1 MTGSRKTLILGC
13 ASTGAKFTPRN
24 HAATGDRLLDS
35 ICTGATIR
43 TAPGELLD
51 EARQLYEMGC
61 RYYHYHAR
69 NPLTQEQT
77 TDNDIY
83 QAVSRALQN
92 RFPDLMLSF
101 GASRNGSEVQENI
114 RRFGEWERVSHC
126 AIPLHL
132 GGAHFVTIQA
142 AIELQ
147 VICELEKQRRKLDL
161 DYASSPAFLADLRD
175 YQPSTALEKA
185 ELQTHSTSKGAD
197 YGVTSPMTQF
207 QVYRNAI
214 QARQKLGLF
223 HEVEWVQHV
232 RSYAMTRFAVEHPRL
247 RLGGSGQLNVI
258 LLFGFS
264 PRLPFPETYQQFRAV
279 IESAKSLEYDIGEP
293 GVRKRKVSITVGAA
307 VMPQH
312 AAQHFRPLDVGPRAG
327 TPLCAVRRLA
337 AYAAQADSQVDV
349 LRVGM
354 EDTPYAVDDDGRVTL
369 SDNCQLL
376 RQALP
381 STNCAPTAPRPSSTA
396 NGSSS
401 AWAWNAPSAN
411 TCRCSACIRSAKPTS
426 PSHGSSSSDRRPR
439 REPDPAL

>member
-1 MTGSRKTLILGC
+1 MAGTRKTLILGC

-24 HAATGDRLLDS
+24 HAVTGDQLLDS

-43 TAPGELLD
+43 SAPSELLE
-51 EARQLYEMGC
+51 EARQLYAIGC

-83 QAVSRALQN
+83 QMISRALHN
-92 RFPDLMLSF
+92 RFPELMLSF
-101 GASRNGSEVQENI
+101 GASRNGCEVQENI
-114 RRFGEWERVSHC
+114 RRFGEWERVSQC

-147 VICELEKQRRKLDL
+147 VICELEKQKRKLDL
-161 DYASSPAFLADLRD
+161 AYASSPEFLADLCA
-175 YQPSTALEKA
+175 YSPSTALEKA
-185 ELQTHSTSKGAD
+185 RLQTHSTSKGAD

-232 RSYAMTRFAVEHPRL
+232 RSYAMTRFAVEHPQL
-247 RLGGSGQLNVI
+247 CLGGSGQLNII

-264 PRLPFPETYQQFRAV
+264 PRLPFPETYQQFRDV
-279 IESAKSLEYDIGEP
+279 IESAKSLECDISEP
-293 GVRKRKVSITVGAA
+293 GRRKRKVSITVGAA
-307 VMPQH
+307 VMPHQ
-312 AAQHFRPLDVGPRAG
+312 AGQHFRPLDVGPRVG
-327 TPLCAVRRLA
+327 TPLCALRRLV
-337 AYAAQADSQVDV
+337 AYAAQPDSQVDI

-354 EDTPYAVDDDGRVTL
+354 EDTPYAVDDDGRVVL
-369 SDNCQLL
+369 SDNCHLL
-376 RQALP
+376 RLALDELRVNGAEAELDASRIFRRLGMERTLGEYLSLQRLHP
-381 STNCAPTAPRPSSTA
+381 LGEA
-396 NGSSS
+396 NFTGV
-401 AWAWNAPSAN
+401 
-411 TCRCSACIRSAKPTS
+411 
-426 PSHGSSSSDRRPR
+426 
-439 REPDPAL
+439 REFVQ

>member
-43 TAPGELLD
+43 NAPGELLD

-354 EDTPYAVDDDGRVTL
+354 EDTPYAVDDDGQVTL

-376 RQALP
+376 RQALDEL
-381 STNCAPTAPRPSSTA
+381 RA
-396 NGSSS
+396 NGAEAELDGERIFQRMGMERTLGEYLSLQRLH
-401 AWAWNAPSAN
+401 PLGEAN
-411 TCRCSACIRSAKPTS
+411 FTLA
-426 PSHGSSSSDRRPR
+426 
-439 REPDPAL
+439 REFVQ

>member
-132 GGAHFVTIQA
+132 GGAHFVTIQ
-142 AIELQ
+142 
-147 VICELEKQRRKLDL
+147 
-161 DYASSPAFLADLRD
+161 
-175 YQPSTALEKA
+175 
-185 ELQTHSTSKGAD
+185 
-197 YGVTSPMTQF
+197 
-207 QVYRNAI
+207 
-214 QARQKLGLF
+214 
-223 HEVEWVQHV
+223 
-232 RSYAMTRFAVEHPRL
+232 
-247 RLGGSGQLNVI
+247 
-258 LLFGFS
+258 
-264 PRLPFPETYQQFRAV
+264 
-279 IESAKSLEYDIGEP
+279 
-293 GVRKRKVSITVGAA
+293 
-307 VMPQH
+307 
-312 AAQHFRPLDVGPRAG
+312 
-327 TPLCAVRRLA
+327 
-337 AYAAQADSQVDV
+337 
-349 LRVGM
+349 
-354 EDTPYAVDDDGRVTL
+354 
-369 SDNCQLL
+369 
-376 RQALP
+376 
-381 STNCAPTAPRPSSTA
+381 
-396 NGSSS
+396 
-401 AWAWNAPSAN
+401 
-411 TCRCSACIRSAKPTS
+411 
-426 PSHGSSSSDRRPR
+426 
-439 REPDPAL
+439 

>member
-232 RSYAMTRFAVEHPRL
+232 RSYAMTR
-247 RLGGSGQLNVI
+247 
-258 LLFGFS
+258 
-264 PRLPFPETYQQFRAV
+264 
-279 IESAKSLEYDIGEP
+279 
-293 GVRKRKVSITVGAA
+293 
-307 VMPQH
+307 
-312 AAQHFRPLDVGPRAG
+312 
-327 TPLCAVRRLA
+327 
-337 AYAAQADSQVDV
+337 
-349 LRVGM
+349 
-354 EDTPYAVDDDGRVTL
+354 
-369 SDNCQLL
+369 
-376 RQALP
+376 
-381 STNCAPTAPRPSSTA
+381 
-396 NGSSS
+396 
-401 AWAWNAPSAN
+401 
-411 TCRCSACIRSAKPTS
+411 
-426 PSHGSSSSDRRPR
+426 
-439 REPDPAL
+439 

>member
-24 HAATGDRLLDS
+24 HATTGDRLLDS

-175 YQPSTALEKA
+175 YQPSTALERA

-223 HEVEWVQHV
+223 HEVEWVQ
-232 RSYAMTRFAVEHPRL
+232 
-247 RLGGSGQLNVI
+247 
-258 LLFGFS
+258 
-264 PRLPFPETYQQFRAV
+264 
-279 IESAKSLEYDIGEP
+279 
-293 GVRKRKVSITVGAA
+293 
-307 VMPQH
+307 
-312 AAQHFRPLDVGPRAG
+312 
-327 TPLCAVRRLA
+327 
-337 AYAAQADSQVDV
+337 
-349 LRVGM
+349 
-354 EDTPYAVDDDGRVTL
+354 
-369 SDNCQLL
+369 
-376 RQALP
+376 
-381 STNCAPTAPRPSSTA
+381 
-396 NGSSS
+396 
-401 AWAWNAPSAN
+401 
-411 TCRCSACIRSAKPTS
+411 
-426 PSHGSSSSDRRPR
+426 
-439 REPDPAL
+439 

>member
-1 MTGSRKTLILGC
+1 MMNGGKTTMTGSRKTLILGC

-264 PRLPFPETYQQFRAV
+264 PRLPFPATYQQFRAV

-293 GVRKRKVSITVGAA
+293 CVRKRKVSITVGAA

-376 RQALP
+376 RQALDEL
-381 STNCAPTAPRPSSTA
+381 RA
-396 NGSSS
+396 NGAEAELDGERIFQRMGMERTLGEYLSLQRLH
-401 AWAWNAPSAN
+401 PLGEAN
-411 TCRCSACIRSAKPTS
+411 FTLA
-426 PSHGSSSSDRRPR
+426 
-439 REPDPAL
+439 REFVQ

>member
-258 LLFGFS
+258 LLFGFATPAVPGDLPAV
-264 PRLPFPETYQQFRAV
+264 PRGDRERQ
-279 IESAKSLEYDIGEP
+279 EP
-293 GVRKRKVSITVGAA
+293 GVRHRRTRGAQA
-307 VMPQH
+307 QGQH
-312 AAQHFRPLDVGPRAG
+312 HGRRGGDAAACRAALPTARRRPSRRHPALRATPAGRLCRAG
-327 TPLCAVRRLA
+327 GQPGRRA
-337 AYAAQADSQVDV
+337 AGRHGGHA
-349 LRVGM
+349 LRG
-354 EDTPYAVDDDGRVTL
+354 GR
-369 SDNCQLL
+369 
-376 RQALP
+376 
-381 STNCAPTAPRPSSTA
+381 
-396 NGSSS
+396 
-401 AWAWNAPSAN
+401 
-411 TCRCSACIRSAKPTS
+411 
-426 PSHGSSSSDRRPR
+426 
-439 REPDPAL
+439 

>member
-1 MTGSRKTLILGC
+1 M
-13 ASTGAKFTPRN
+13 
-24 HAATGDRLLDS
+24 
-35 ICTGATIR
+35 
-43 TAPGELLD
+43 
-51 EARQLYEMGC
+51 
-61 RYYHYHAR
+61 
-69 NPLTQEQT
+69 
-77 TDNDIY
+77 
-83 QAVSRALQN
+83 
-92 RFPDLMLSF
+92 
-101 GASRNGSEVQENI
+101 
-114 RRFGEWERVSHC
+114 
-126 AIPLHL
+126 
-132 GGAHFVTIQA
+132 TIQA

-175 YQPSTALEKA
+175 YQPSTALERPSCRPTPPA
-185 ELQTHSTSKGAD
+185 RAPTT
-197 YGVTSPMTQF
+197 GVTSPMTSSGLPQ
-207 QVYRNAI
+207 RH

-354 EDTPYAVDDDGRVTL
+354 EDTPYAVDDDGQVTL

-376 RQALP
+376 RQALDEL
-381 STNCAPTAPRPSSTA
+381 RA
-396 NGSSS
+396 NGAEAELDGERIFQRMGMERTLGEYLSLQRLH
-401 AWAWNAPSAN
+401 PLGEAN
-411 TCRCSACIRSAKPTS
+411 FTLA
-426 PSHGSSSSDRRPR
+426 
-439 REPDPAL
+439 REFVQ

>member
-312 AAQHFRPLDVGPRAG
+312 AAQ
-327 TPLCAVRRLA
+327 
-337 AYAAQADSQVDV
+337 ADSQVDV

-354 EDTPYAVDDDGRVTL
+354 EDTPYAVDDDGQVTL

-376 RQALP
+376 RQALDEL
-381 STNCAPTAPRPSSTA
+381 RA
-396 NGSSS
+396 NGAEAELDGERIFQRMGMERTLGEYLSLQRLH
-401 AWAWNAPSAN
+401 PLGEAN
-411 TCRCSACIRSAKPTS
+411 FTLA
-426 PSHGSSSSDRRPR
+426 
-439 REPDPAL
+439 REFVQ